1 MVDIWIVKKKKTN
14 LKKVIYFYFTFFTK
28 MTRAL
33 FIIESVNR
41 RFVSY
46 VTTITYFRLFQNLKF
61 KIILYILSFCLWWH
75 SLNIPWLPDYMDKED
90 YRSIIKVST
99 MCISGSLKFKWSIR
113 HAVPSLDI
121 WQKLRIESRVK
132 IIPTVL

>member
-1 MVDIWIVKKKKTN
+1 MVDIWIVIKKKIKFKESSIF
-14 LKKVIYFYFTFFTK
+14 LFHFFYENDK
-28 MTRAL
+28 GI
-33 FIIESVNR
+33 IIESVNR
-41 RFVSY
+41 RYVSY
-46 VTTITYFRLFQNLKF
+46 VTTIMDFRLFQNLKF
-61 KIILYILSFCLWWH
+61 KIILYILSFCLWWY
-75 SLNIPWLPDYMDKED
+75 SPNIPWLPDYMDKED

>member
-1 MVDIWIVKKKKTN
+1 MVDIWIVIKKKSN
-14 LKKVIYFYFTFFTK
+14 LKKVLYFYFTFFFYENDK
-28 MTRAL
+28 GI
-33 FIIESVNR
+33 IIESVNR
-41 RFVSY
+41 RYVSY
-46 VTTITYFRLFQNLKF
+46 VTTITDFRLFQNLKF
-61 KIILYILSFCLWWH
+61 KIIFYILSFCLWWH
-75 SLNIPWLPDYMDKED
+75 SPNIPWLPDYMDKED

>member
-1 MVDIWIVKKKKTN
+1 MVDIWIVIKKKIKFKESSIFLFN
-14 LKKVIYFYFTFFTK
+14 FFYENDK
-28 MTRAL
+28 GI
-33 FIIESVNR
+33 IIESVNR
-41 RFVSY
+41 RYVSY
-46 VTTITYFRLFQNLKF
+46 VTTITDFRLFQNLKF
-61 KIILYILSFCLWWH
+61 KIIFYILFFCLWWH
-75 SLNIPWLPDYMDKED
+75 SPNIPWLPDYMDKED